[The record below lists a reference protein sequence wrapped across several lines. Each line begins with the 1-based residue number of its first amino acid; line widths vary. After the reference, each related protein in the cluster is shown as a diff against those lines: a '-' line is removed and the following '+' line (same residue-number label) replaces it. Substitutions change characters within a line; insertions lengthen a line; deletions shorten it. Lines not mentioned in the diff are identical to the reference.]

1 MTDSMT
7 VQDIALYL
15 QARQGRCHPLEELTC
30 ILEADMNRSGDIERS
45 WDHIVDHENGLYLNC
60 RDGIDPIL

>member
-15 QARQGRCHPLEELTC
+15 RECLGWCHPLEELGC
-30 ILEADMNRSGDIERS
+30 ILEADMNQSGDIERS
-45 WDHIVDHENGLYLNC
+45 WDHIVDHENGL
-60 RDGIDPIL
+60 

>member
-15 QARQGRCHPLEELTC
+15 QAHQGRCHPLEELTR

-45 WDHIVDHENGLYLNC
+45 CDHIVDYENGLYLDC

>member
-15 QARQGRCHPLEELTC
+15 QARQGWCHPLEELGC

-45 WDHIVDHENGLYLNC
+45 WDHMVDHENGLYLDC
-60 RDGIDPIL
+60 REGIDPIL